1 VLSAFPTA
9 LASLSQAPLAPLAQ
23 ASDSPRAVP
32 FALVDAAPAPF
43 LWRLDVRDAS
53 VALLAPTLAVQKGN
67 LVRLVMGS
75 AAAVEEIGEGAVEEA
90 EPSGPSDTPANPGS
104 VPPEGVGAPGGAGA
118 SLNATASSLF
128 GSQGDVD
135 WTAIDAAEAAA
146 RAALTIAPIGP
157 PEPLL
162 SEPGLGRQGP
172 AAPNAAV
179 PILPPPIRAGD
190 VRRQRLLVQVQPPRF
205 WRQPRLPWTLAAPAA
220 SSSAGP
226 GVPALPSVA
235 GYFSAAER
243 VSPAA
248 SGHSGALVASLHA
261 TSDPAIAALQRRF
274 SESLNAD
281 QRAAVCKIV
290 SARDYCCVIGMPG
303 TGKTS
308 TLSLAVQALV
318 AQGRSVLIASHTH
331 SAVDTLLAKLAQ
343 DGVDVLR
350 IGNPSSVSAE
360 VRPRCLDA
368 CIASGELP
376 TVGHVRY
383 RVMTAPVVGVTCLG
397 VDGHPL
403 FALRSFDI
411 AICDE
416 AGQIPEPIVLG
427 PIRCARAFVLVGDH
441 AQLPPLVTSSA
452 AEAAGYGVSLLR
464 RLAEA
469 HPSACA
475 TLRIQYRMNAEIQSI
490 ANTLV
495 YGGQLQCATE
505 AVATQRYRLPGA
517 AAGAPLF
524 GHPPYAVSTSEGAA
538 GAASVTAKL
547 HSPPWLQRA
556 LDLATTVLFID
567 TDALL
572 ESFLSAREERPRGHS
587 EGAGRPAEC
596 GACACAAAAAASGC
610 DAEGSVCNLVEA
622 RAVTAIATAVLF
634 HGGCGRDMG
643 VIAPFN
649 AQTGAVRAHLAAA
662 GKGWAGVTGVTAGG
676 ELAREL
682 RCVEVE
688 TIDRYQGRD
697 KEVILFSFT
706 RGLRWIPGADAAAP
720 AAAAGGSAGDTGR
733 LGGVLESLPRLN
745 VAFTRA
751 KKKLLMV
758 GSASTLRRGSAL
770 CAEVL
775 RLCEARGWVC
785 ALPPIPAVA
794 RGVTA
799 AAVPAGVSS
808 QPVPHPFHVA
818 AACYCSCSCH
828 RLYN

>member
-1 VLSAFPTA
+1 VT
-9 LASLSQAPLAPLAQ
+9 
-23 ASDSPRAVP
+23 
-32 FALVDAAPAPF
+32 
-43 LWRLDVRDAS
+43 
-53 VALLAPTLAVQKGN
+53 
-67 LVRLVMGS
+67 
-75 AAAVEEIGEGAVEEA
+75 
-90 EPSGPSDTPANPGS
+90 
-104 VPPEGVGAPGGAGA
+104 
-118 SLNATASSLF
+118 
-128 GSQGDVD
+128 
-135 WTAIDAAEAAA
+135 
-146 RAALTIAPIGP
+146 
-157 PEPLL
+157 
-162 SEPGLGRQGP
+162 
-172 AAPNAAV
+172 
-179 PILPPPIRAGD
+179 
-190 VRRQRLLVQVQPPRF
+190 
-205 WRQPRLPWTLAAPAA
+205 
-220 SSSAGP
+220 
-226 GVPALPSVA
+226 
-235 GYFSAAER
+235 
-243 VSPAA
+243 
-248 SGHSGALVASLHA
+248 SLHA
-261 TSDPAIAALQRRF
+261 ASDPAIAALQRRF
-274 SESLNAD
+274 NESLNTD
-281 QRAAVCKIV
+281 QRTAVCKIM

-308 TLSLAVQALV
+308 TLSLAVQTLV

-350 IGNPSSVSAE
+350 IGNPASVSAE

-403 FALRSFDI
+403 FALRSFDV

-469 HPSACA
+469 HPSECA
-475 TLRIQYRMNAEIQSI
+475 TLRTQYRMNAEIQSI
-490 ANTLV
+490 ANALV

-517 AAGAPLF
+517 VAGAPLF
-524 GHPPYAVSTSEGAA
+524 SHPPYAVSTRDEAA
-538 GAASVTAKL
+538 EAASADSTL

-556 LDLATTVLFID
+556 LDPTTTVLFID
-567 TDALL
+567 TDALVG
-572 ESFLSAREERPRGHS
+572 SFLSAREEWPRDHS
-587 EGAGRPAEC
+587 TGAVRPAEC

-622 RAVTAIATAVLF
+622 RAVTAIATAVLL

-649 AQTGAVRAHLAAA
+649 GQTGAIRAHLAAA
-662 GKGWAGVTGVTAGG
+662 GKGCAGATGVPVSGQVT
-676 ELAREL
+676 REL

-697 KEVILFSFT
+697 KDVVLFSFT
-706 RGLRWIPGADAAAP
+706 RGLRWSPWADG
-720 AAAAGGSAGDTGR
+720 AAAAAAVGDSARDTGR

-758 GSASTLRRGSAL
+758 GSAATLRRGSAV

-785 ALPPIPAVA
+785 SLPPVPRPA
-794 RGVTA
+794 RGATGA
-799 AAVPAGVSS
+799 AAPAGASL
-808 QPVPHPFHVA
+808 QPHPFNVV
-818 AACYCSCSCH
+818 AACYCSCGCH
-828 RLYN
+828 RL